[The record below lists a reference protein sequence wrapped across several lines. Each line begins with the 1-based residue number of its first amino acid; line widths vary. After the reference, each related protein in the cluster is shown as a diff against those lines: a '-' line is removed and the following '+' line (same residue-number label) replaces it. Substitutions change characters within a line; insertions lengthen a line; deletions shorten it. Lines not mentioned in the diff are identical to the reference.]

1 MCQRSPYPRCSNHA
15 RIELDKALQSGDQ
28 HRILE
33 AQDAYN
39 CSPAGIK
46 ALEES
51 NDPRVEAYK
60 ALRQRKIDA
69 AQEAWC
75 AEEEAQR
82 KLSQKK
88 EIEEKRDY
96 ADAENRIVKLFS
108 PGAQFEYKGRTFIS
122 VESAK
127 PVNDKGGEGKT
138 DIYIRAVDAD
148 DNEEEIK
155 ISYKK
160 TNADSYENWVTPSRA
175 EATFGENWKD
185 IVSTAVERNR
195 ENFEKANKYARRI
208 RSTKSKHKGGSYVVG
223 YAFDIRKNPR
233 NLSARLDMLTTEQ
246 EKEIYSGATLPDIKK
261 HSRINGRTVQNS
273 GVATHMLVADNL
285 KTPQEAI
292 DSCVSMDDYVKE
304 HKGQLHIA
312 FKAVNY
318 YYYEDKGENSRTLA
332 VTVDWKK
339 NNRGRMTNKVNFDSL
354 METNST
360 MAIRNL
366 KNTFGR

>member
-15 RIELDKALQSGDQ
+15 VIELNKAKQSGDPS
-28 HRILE
+28 RIIE
-33 AQDAYN
+33 AEDAYN

-46 ALEES
+46 ALEEA
-51 NDPRVEAYK
+51 NDPRVDAYK
-60 ALRQRKIDA
+60 ALRQRKIDTA
-69 AQEAWC
+69 KEVWH
-75 AEEEAQR
+75 AEEEVKS
-82 KLSQKK
+82 KLIQKQ
-88 EIEEKRDY
+88 EAEKRDY
-96 ADAENRIVKLFS
+96 ADAENRIVQLFS

-138 DIYIRAVDAD
+138 DIYVRAVDAD

-160 TNADSYENWVTPSRA
+160 MNADSYENWVTPARA
-175 EATFGENWKD
+175 EATFGENWKEV
-185 IVSTAVERNR
+185 ISTAVERNK
-195 ENFEKANKYARRI
+195 ENFEKATKYARRT
-208 RSTKSKHKGGSYVVG
+208 RSVKSTHKGGSYVVG

-233 NLSARLDMLTTEQ
+233 NLSARLDMLTEEQ
-246 EKEIYSGATLPDIKK
+246 EKEIYSGETLPDVKK
-261 HSRINGRTVQNS
+261 HSRVNGRTIQNS
-273 GVATHMLVADNL
+273 GVATHMLVADDL

-292 DSCVSMDDYVKE
+292 DSCISMDDYVKE

-318 YYYEDKGENSRTLA
+318 YYHEDKGENSRSLA

-339 NNRGRMTNKVNFDSL
+339 NSRGRMENKVNFDNPL
-354 METNST
+354 ATNST
-360 MAIRNL
+360 VAIKNI